1 MSQARPPL
9 DLDRRPQFL
18 QLLVKQLSG
27 DRTID
32 VNGAGTDGD
41 DVPTLPNSC
50 CCSSRQ
56 LIPPAQLVDGIR
68 AETDANASF
77 GDVTIV
83 ANRVDEI
90 RVGTDADASFGDVTI
105 VANRVDGLC
114 AGTDAT
120 ASFGDVTIVANR
132 VDGIRVG
139 TDADASFGNVT
150 IVANRCHQL
159 IPPFHLVRSS
169 CQYFEGSAVVALND
183 VIVVPFN
190 DVDCRGFLTFCDAVI
205 AHDFISRK
213 HCQVEATVSDV
224 IDVFAHD
231 VIAGNKC
238 LVEAVASDVISR
250 NHCLVAAIATDVING
265 KGHCCHIMIG
275 SGGGDQRR
283 ISCAF
288 PALPPPQ
295 SLGRLPFDLA
305 DQLIDW
311 AGAALE
317 GASNQLI

>member
-18 QLLVKQLSG
+18 QLLVKQLFG
-27 DRTID
+27 DRAID
-32 VNGAGTDGD
+32 VNGAGADGD
-41 DVPTLPNSC
+41 DITTLPNSC

-56 LIPPAQLVDGIR
+56 LIPPARLVDGIR
-68 AETDANASF
+68 AGTDANASF
-77 GDVTIV
+77 GDVTMV

-90 RVGTDADASFGDVTI
+90 RVGANADASFCDVTI
-105 VANRVDGLC
+105 VANR
-114 AGTDAT
+114 
-120 ASFGDVTIVANR
+120 S
-132 VDGIRVG
+132 
-139 TDADASFGNVT
+139 
-150 IVANRCHQL
+150 HQL
-159 IPPFHLVRSS
+159 IPPFRSG
-169 CQYFEGSAVVALND
+169 CQYFEGSCAVVTLND

-213 HCQVEATVSDV
+213 HCLVETTVSDV

-231 VIAGNKC
+231 VIARNKC

-250 NHCLVAAIATDVING
+250 NHCLVAAVATDVING
-265 KGHCCHIMIG
+265 EGRCCHTIIG
-275 SGGGDQRR
+275 VGDQRR

-288 PALPPPQ
+288 PAFPPPQ
-295 SLGRLPFDLA
+295 SLSRLPFDLA